1 MLIIIGYIS
10 RRHRKEATKLQSQT
24 TPFIRAVSSRSSIFR
39 LLFRYPP
46 DCDTKAC
53 ELLLVHVITYTSI
66 QYKNC
71 LVHQVWICSIDSLH
85 NMDTQY
91 LPQLFT
97 CLQRNCSCF
106 QTVFCRLKAL
116 TLSHCCELLTRMM
129 LLVAGKSPLKSPQTC
144 L

>member
-10 RRHRKEATKLQSQT
+10 RRHRKEATKLHSQT

-66 QYKNC
+66 QYKKLFGPSSLNLFNC
-71 LVHQVWICSIDSLH
+71 LH

-97 CLQRNCSCF
+97 CLQHNCSCF

-116 TLSHCCELLTRMM
+116 TLSQCCELLTRMM
-129 LLVAGKSPLKSPQTC
+129 ELVAVKSPLKSPQTC